1 MKRTVLITGATS
13 GVGRSL
19 AKLCAKAGYEII
31 MTGRNKEKAET
42 AFREVIEY
50 SESKSVRLILA
61 DLSSLK
67 EIEKLAAEVNSN
79 YKKLNVLVNN
89 AGLSLPKRQLSADG
103 IEKVFAINHIGY
115 FYLTELLLDLLKSS
129 SPSRIINV
137 ASEAHS
143 EIDFND
149 LMSENKYNQFKA
161 YGSSKAANIMFT
173 YELSRKLKDY
183 NITVNCLHPGVVRT
197 NIYDN
202 VPFLAKVLITMMKP
216 FFISSDKSAEYIFPL
231 VSSEQY
237 QKVTGK
243 YFIKGKE
250 SSSKEFTYNKELQ
263 KKLWEITDNIIT
275 ERKNIF

>member
-1 MKRTVLITGATS
+1 MKKTILITGATS
-13 GVGRSL
+13 GIGKSL

-31 MTGRNKEKAET
+31 MTGRNKEKAEA

-61 DLSSLK
+61 DFSSLK
-67 EIEKLAAEVNSN
+67 EIVKLAAEVKSD
-79 YKKLNVLVNN
+79 YKRLDVLVNN

-115 FYLTELLLDLLKSS
+115 FYLTGLLLDLIKSS

-173 YELSRKLKDY
+173 YELAERHKEFY
-183 NITVNCLHPGVVRT
+183 VTANCLHPGVVRT

-202 VPFLAKVLITMMKP
+202 VPFLAKMLITMMKP
-216 FFISSDKSAEYIFPL
+216 FFISPDKSAEYIFPL
-231 VSSEQY
+231 ISSEQY
-237 QKVTGK
+237 KKVTGK

-250 SSSKEFTYNKELQ
+250 SSSKEFTYNKDLH

-275 ERKNIF
+275 ERKNKF